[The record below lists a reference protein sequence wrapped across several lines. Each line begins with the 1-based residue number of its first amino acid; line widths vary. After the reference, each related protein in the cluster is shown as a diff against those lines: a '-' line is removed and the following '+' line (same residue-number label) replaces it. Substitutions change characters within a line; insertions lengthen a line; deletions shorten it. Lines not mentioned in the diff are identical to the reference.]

1 MEKNEKYTRISTIVL
16 VLLLTASAISVTL
29 PSVIA
34 QNPVRNKQTYA
45 FCTVTPNPIGVNQQA
60 LVWVGISDY
69 LFAASDG
76 WEGITV
82 TVTNPAGNQDTLGPY
97 RTDST
102 GSTGSMFIPDMVGT
116 YTFQTHF
123 PAQWYNWSQADVW
136 YEASSS
142 DVFELTVTAE
152 QREYYPDMPLPNEYW
167 SRPIDAQLRGWN
179 TISGNWLWGAS
190 LNNYP
195 YWNFIAPYNEYAPD
209 SGHIL
214 WTKPI
219 TFGGLAGGAL
229 GPHAYDFGDAY
240 EGYFLNSVIIN
251 GVLFYNRF
259 QSGGGTRVEQEVVAV
274 DLKSG
279 EELWARNWNNTQL
292 SFGQV
297 FYWDSYNVHGAYA
310 YLWSTSGSNWNAYDP
325 ATGRW
330 VYGLKN
336 VPSGSTHIYGPNGE
350 ILIYTVN
357 SAAGWMTMWNS
368 TLAVIG
374 PVDTGSWIRNNKGL
388 IFDAIQGIQWNKTI
402 PTNLPGRVMS
412 VLSDKIIG
420 GTDDQWSSHLAILR
434 GDYSQTFWCLN
445 IEKGHEGELLFR
457 KTWTPS
463 PEDGGSAFIA
473 ASAEE
478 GIFLVAL
485 KATRQLVALSLET
498 GDQLWGPT
506 EPQLPVDA
514 FTIANWRRGVT
525 SIVDGKVISGGMGG
539 RVHTYDAQNG
549 NLLWYYDAVD
559 EHTEIL
565 WGDNWPL
572 YLSFVANGKVY
583 LHHAEHS
590 PIDPMPRGAP
600 FICLDLE
607 TGNEVWKMS
616 IRGVHWGGYPII
628 GDSTIALF
636 NGYDNRIY
644 SIGKGPSSTTIV
656 APQLGIAK
664 GSTVT
669 IQGKVTDISP
679 GTQEYAIKARF
690 PEGVPAISDAAM
702 SEWMNYVYMQ
712 LERPADAT
720 GVPVKIEIVDP
731 NGEYAWIGTATTDV
745 YGNYGYSF
753 RPQVEGQ
760 YLIIATFEGSA
771 SYYGSTST
779 AYFAVDPAPT
789 PSTPI
794 DTQEPIDTQPPVDAE
809 EPAAFITTEVA
820 IIAAVAIS
828 AIIGVAAYW
837 ILRRK

>member
-1 MEKNEKYTRISTIVL
+1 MEEKKKCNKLFTLFL
-16 VLLLTASAISVTL
+16 VLLLTASAITISL
-29 PSVIA
+29 PNVFA
-34 QNPVRNKQTYA
+34 QNPVRYKQTYA
-45 FCTVTPNPIGVNQQA
+45 FCTVTPNPLGVNQQA
-60 LVWVGISDY
+60 LLWVGISDY
-69 LFAASDG
+69 LYIASDG
-76 WEGITV
+76 WEGLTV
-82 TVTNPAGNQDTLGPY
+82 TVTNPNGDQQTLGPF

-123 PAQWYNWSQADVW
+123 PAQWYNWSEADVW

-152 QREYYPDMPLPNEYW
+152 PREYYPDMPLPNEYW
-167 SRPIDAQLRGWN
+167 TRPIDAELRGWYK
-179 TISGNWLWGAS
+179 ISGNWLWGAS

-214 WTKPI
+214 WTEAL
-219 TFGGLAGGAL
+219 TFGGVAGGVL
-229 GPHAYDFGDAY
+229 GEHAYDFGDAY
-240 EGYFLNSVIIN
+240 EGYFLNSVIIS

-274 DLKSG
+274 DLKTG
-279 EELWARNWNNTQL
+279 EELWVRNWDNAQL

-297 FYWDSYNVHGAYA
+297 FYWDSFNVHGAYA
-310 YLWSTSGSNWNAYDP
+310 YLWSTSGRTWNAYDP

-330 VYGLKN
+330 VYGLEN

-357 SAAGWMTMWNS
+357 SEDGWMTMWNS

-374 PVDTGSWIRNNKGL
+374 PDREGSGAGSWIRNDKGKM
-388 IFDAIQGIQWNKTI
+388 FDATQGIQWNKTI
-402 PTNLPGRVMS
+402 PTDLPGRVMS

-434 GDYSQTFWCLN
+434 GDYSQTFWCLD
-445 IEKGHEGELLFR
+445 IEKGHEGELLFK

-478 GIFLVAL
+478 GIFIVAL

-506 EPQLPVDA
+506 ESQLPVDA

-539 RVHTYDAQNG
+539 RVHAYDARTG
-549 NLLWYYDAVD
+549 NLIWYFDAVD
-559 EHTEIL
+559 EYTEIL

-572 YLSFVANGKVY
+572 YLSFVADGKVY

-590 PIDPMPRGAP
+590 PVDPMPRGAP

-607 TGNEVWKMS
+607 TGNVVWQMS

-628 GDSTIALF
+628 GDSTIAMF
-636 NGYDNRIY
+636 DGYDNRIY
-644 SIGKGPSSTTIV
+644 SIGKGPSCTTMAVPQVGIV
-656 APQLGIAK
+656 K
-664 GSTVT
+664 GSSIT

-679 GTQEYAIKARF
+679 GTQEYAIMARF
-690 PEGVPAISDAAM
+690 PEGVPAISDASM

-712 LERPADAT
+712 FERPANAM
-720 GVPVKIEIVDP
+720 GVSVKLEAVDP
-731 NGEYAWIGTATTDV
+731 QGNYKYLGTTQTDS
-745 YGNYGYSF
+745 YGNYGFTFKPELAGKY
-753 RPQVEGQ
+753 E
-760 YLIIATFEGSA
+760 IIATFEGTN
-771 SYYGSTST
+771 SYYGSAST
-779 AYFAVDPAPT
+779 AYISVD
-789 PSTPI
+789 STSPGIPI
-794 DTQEPIDTQPPVDAE
+794 NAE
-809 EPAAFITTEVA
+809 ESSTSIA
-820 IIAAVAIS
+820 IILAVIAA
-828 AIIGVAAYW
+828 AIIIVFAFLF
-837 ILRRK
+837 LRKRK